1 MRTTISQADF
11 LEKQKILK
19 NAQTILKSEFF
30 GIDNIIDEIIDNV
43 SSWFFLADIQEKPVV
58 INLWGLT
65 GVGKTSLVNRLVE
78 LIDYKNLFYKFD
90 LGEKEGNFSFRETL
104 NDLCESNN
112 NSPIIIALDE
122 IQHSRTV
129 IGPFREEIE
138 NDKNRMIWELID
150 SGKIQH
156 VEWKRGLSFFED
168 TIYKL
173 SYILN
178 AGVEITKG
186 KVTKKIKLYCNE
198 MNIDDFDCEDTRNI
212 WFVPKN
218 EYENIIR
225 FAGDYFNLHL
235 QQDVQ
240 NLLMSY
246 SAKETIEFLKKVLK
260 IAQRP
265 TIKNFSNALIFILGN
280 LDEAYTMSNN
290 FSAEIDADEFFRMS
304 KQITVPQIK
313 KALQQRFRN
322 EQIARLGNIH
332 IIYPALNRKA
342 YEKIIQA
349 ELNKFAKRLFEKFN
363 LKISFD
369 KSVNTIIY
377 DEGVYPTQGVRPI
390 FTSVHQILKSKI
402 SLFISEIFLHSI
414 DTDELSFPVD
424 ENRLKCLY
432 LLNETKVYE
441 KQVNITTTLSDIRK
455 NNKDDMQA
463 ITAVHESGHAVLSI
477 ILLKTIPDVIYS
489 VTSDADNNG
498 FSYLNLTWK
507 YISRKE
513 IIPRTAMILGGYVA
527 EELIF
532 GKENLTAG
540 ANSDI
545 KKATEFLS
553 QMFKQNGMGQLP
565 ILYGTTA
572 IREEKDTYH
581 NLDIV
586 ENEIRKTIE
595 EAKQLAEITLTR
607 ERELLLNLSDY
618 LSDNRLLKQNDIR
631 KIIEKTDISMPTLI
645 NKETTAFYRTL
656 LKQQIQKQESLKPSI
671 PHFNNVLSLNKEK
684 HSL

>member
-1 MRTTISQADF
+1 
-11 LEKQKILK
+11 
-19 NAQTILKSEFF
+19 
-30 GIDNIIDEIIDNV
+30 
-43 SSWFFLADIQEKPVV
+43 
-58 INLWGLT
+58 
-65 GVGKTSLVNRLVE
+65 
-78 LIDYKNLFYKFD
+78 
-90 LGEKEGNFSFRETL
+90 
-104 NDLCESNN
+104 
-112 NSPIIIALDE
+112 
-122 IQHSRTV
+122 
-129 IGPFREEIE
+129 
-138 NDKNRMIWELID
+138 
-150 SGKIQH
+150 
-156 VEWKRGLSFFED
+156 
-168 TIYKL
+168 
-173 SYILN
+173 
-178 AGVEITKG
+178 
-186 KVTKKIKLYCNE
+186 
-198 MNIDDFDCEDTRNI
+198 
-212 WFVPKN
+212 
-218 EYENIIR
+218 
-225 FAGDYFNLHL
+225 
-235 QQDVQ
+235 
-240 NLLMSY
+240 
-246 SAKETIEFLKKVLK
+246 
-260 IAQRP
+260 
-265 TIKNFSNALIFILGN
+265 
-280 LDEAYTMSNN
+280 MSNN

-414 DTDELSFPVD
+414 DTDELSFFVD

-553 QMFKQNGMGQLP
+553 QMFKQNGMGQ
-565 ILYGTTA
+565 
-572 IREEKDTYH
+572 
-581 NLDIV
+581 
-586 ENEIRKTIE
+586 
-595 EAKQLAEITLTR
+595 
-607 ERELLLNLSDY
+607 
-618 LSDNRLLKQNDIR
+618 
-631 KIIEKTDISMPTLI
+631 
-645 NKETTAFYRTL
+645 
-656 LKQQIQKQESLKPSI
+656 
-671 PHFNNVLSLNKEK
+671 
-684 HSL
+684 